1 MPYRFHTVIPSDF
14 DSTVRERRESF
25 PAAVRFSLKENEK
38 DCVEGNVEKKF
49 SRSTM
54 SYTICTIAASMVFVA
69 AGLPF
74 LGQTGMTW
82 WLWATFPTGGAV
94 LGLLVLIWRGGKD
107 DDSRRATGWKA
118 IFGMVGGVGA
128 PRIWMLIHPAITE
141 STFMSDP
148 IVLGVLGFLC
158 FLGGSGA
165 AAGVMRY
172 WDKDAPR
179 VGYQQ
184 TKRTVKK
191 FTQTTDKL
199 EP

>member
-1 MPYRFHTVIPSDF
+1 
-14 DSTVRERRESF
+14 
-25 PAAVRFSLKENEK
+25 
-38 DCVEGNVEKKF
+38 
-49 SRSTM
+49 M
-54 SYTICTIAASMVFVA
+54 SYTITIIAASMVFMA
-69 AGLPF
+69 AGVPF
-74 LGQTGMTW
+74 LGQTGMHW
-82 WLWATFPTGGAV
+82 WVWSTFPAGGAI
-94 LGLLVLIWRGGKD
+94 LGLLVLVWRGGKD
-107 DDSRRATGWKA
+107 ERARAETGWKA
-118 IFGMVGGVGA
+118 VFGIVAGVGA

-184 TKRTVKK
+184 TKRTVRK
-191 FTQTTDKL
+191 FSQPTDKL
-199 EP
+199 DP